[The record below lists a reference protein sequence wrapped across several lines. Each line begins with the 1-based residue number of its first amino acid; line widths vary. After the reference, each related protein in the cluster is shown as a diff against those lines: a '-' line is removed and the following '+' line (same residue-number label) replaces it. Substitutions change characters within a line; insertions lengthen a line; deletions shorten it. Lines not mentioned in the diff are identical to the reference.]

1 MKPTSALPKFQ
12 AQLLSEGLREL
23 FGEFND
29 EILAAL
35 TPMLE
40 WVEVAGGDTVVRQGG
55 TDSDLYFIISGRLR
69 AYGGEGAQRGSAR
82 SGPSE
87 GPQRRFLSDMT
98 RGETIGE
105 VAFFTGA
112 VRTATVVAIR
122 DSVLVRITRPNLEKL
137 LAAYPQV
144 TLSMARLVIARMNRA
159 NNPRRSKRAPVNICL
174 MPISAGVDVQSLGEK
189 LATHCPGDV
198 KALLLTSAII
208 GSRLSAADI
217 ANATRAQGDVYR
229 LLTKTLDELESA
241 YSMVIYAPDADLES
255 EWSQRCLRMAD
266 RVLLLAQASES
277 PVISAAEANHLTGTE
292 KITEAAQVLVL
303 LHPQAAIAPS
313 QTAAWLNRRPVSGHL
328 HIRPELDSDIA
339 RLARS
344 QSGHAIGLVF
354 SGGGARCFAHLGV
367 YKALQEFGIPIDY
380 VGGTSIGAVMAMMA
394 ALDKPAD
401 EIIAYAREVFGHNPT
416 GDVSLLPMTSLI
428 KGRQLKDAL
437 DEIAEQLVGPDAC
450 IEDTWKTFYCV
461 AANYS
466 RAAETVL
473 KRGNLA
479 KSIRASC
486 AIPGLLPPVP
496 IDGDLMVDGGA
507 FNNFPT
513 DVMTAIG
520 AAKVIGVNISRDLN
534 QEFMLDEVPSN
545 WALMSDKL
553 TGTRRQYRVPSLMQ
567 MLMNTTTLYSAS
579 REQTAEAMT
588 DLTIKLNLRSVGLL
602 DWHKFDY
609 AVNVGYK
616 RARKQLAAMTPEQ
629 LAPYKVQ

>member
-1 MKPTSALPKFQ
+1 MKPSTTLPKFQ
-12 AQLLSEGLREL
+12 AQLLSDGLREL

-40 WVEVAGGDTVVRQGG
+40 WMEVAGGDTVVRQGG

-69 AYGGEGAQRGSAR
+69 AFGGEGAQRRFAR
-82 SGPSE
+82 SAPSE

-137 LAAYPQV
+137 LVAYPQV
-144 TLSMARLVIARMNRA
+144 TLNMARLVIARLNRA
-159 NNPRRSKRAPVNICL
+159 NNARRNKRAPVNICL

-189 LATHCPGDV
+189 LATHCPTGV

-208 GSRLSAADI
+208 GSRLGQPDI
-217 ANATRAQGDVYR
+217 ANVTRAQGDAYR

-241 YSMVIYAPDADLES
+241 YSMVIYAPDTNLES

-266 RVLLLAQASES
+266 RVLLLAQANQP
-277 PVISAAEANHLTGTE
+277 PVISSVEANHLAGDN
-292 KITEAAQVLVL
+292 KLTEAGQVLVL
-303 LHPQAAIAPS
+303 LHAEEAVSPS
-313 QTAAWLNRRPVSGHL
+313 QTAAWLNRRPVGGHL
-328 HIRPELDSDIA
+328 HIRPELDRDIA

-367 YKALQEFGIPIDY
+367 YKALQEFGIPVDY

-401 EIIAYAREVFGHNPT
+401 EIIAYAREVFEHNPT
-416 GDVSLLPMTSLI
+416 GDISLLPMTSLI

-437 DEIAEQLVGPDAC
+437 DEIAEHLVGTDAC
-450 IEDTWKTFYCV
+450 IEDTWKTFFCV
-461 AANYS
+461 ASNYS
-466 RAAETVL
+466 QASEMVL

-479 KSIRASC
+479 KSIRSSC

-496 IDGDLMVDGGA
+496 INGDLMVDGGA
-507 FNNFPT
+507 FNNFPA
-513 DVMTAIG
+513 DVMVTMG
-520 AAKVIGVNISRDLN
+520 AAKIIGVHISRDLN
-534 QEFMLDEVPSN
+534 QEFKLDEVPSN

-579 REQTAEAMT
+579 REHTAEAIT
-588 DLTIKLNLRSVGLL
+588 DLNIKLNLRSVGLL

-616 RARKQLAAMTPEQ
+616 RTCKQLAAMTPEQ
-629 LAPYKVQ
+629 LAPYKAS